1 VLFGGVED
9 PQKLFEDLLAH
20 DILIRDVGI
29 ANHLRVTAGTE
40 AETSFFLDTLAK
52 LSL

>member
-1 VLFGGVED
+1 
-9 PQKLFEDLLAH
+9 
-20 DILIRDVGI
+20 VGI

-52 LSL
+52 L